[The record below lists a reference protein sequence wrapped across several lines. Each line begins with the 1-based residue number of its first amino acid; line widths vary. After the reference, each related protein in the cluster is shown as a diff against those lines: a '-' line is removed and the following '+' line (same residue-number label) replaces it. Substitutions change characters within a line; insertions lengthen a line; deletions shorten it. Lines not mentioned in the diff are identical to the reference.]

1 MESLFLKHDQYLQ
14 AVPSKIIRECVMDID
29 WDAPMISIRGAKG
42 VGKSTLMLQYIRTHF
57 PLGDRTVLYCS
68 LDSVYFATHSLLDL
82 ASNFH
87 QMGGRHL
94 FLDEVHKYTN
104 WSRELKEIYDLY
116 PDIHLVISSS
126 SLLNLFSGDSD
137 LSRRCINYDIQ
148 GLSWREFL
156 LFYKGIS
163 LPRYSLENIVTQAAS
178 ICQTV
183 NAVCSP
189 IAQLQEYLQ
198 HGYYPYYLRYPKT
211 YSTTIEQVVTHVID
225 NEMPQLCKVDP
236 ANCRKIKA
244 LMAILS
250 SSEPFQVDITK
261 MSILSGLQRNT
272 VIEYLNYLSRAGLL
286 NLLYSDLRN
295 IKKMQKPDKIFVENS
310 NLLYALASESIKI
323 GTARETF
330 VVNQLSYLHDVEY
343 KKQSGDFL
351 VDGKYTFEVGGADK
365 SFKQIA
371 DIPNSFV
378 LADNI
383 EFPIGNKLP
392 LWLIG
397 LLY

>member
-1 MESLFLKHDQYLQ
+1 
-14 AVPSKIIRECVMDID
+14 
-29 WDAPMISIRGAKG
+29 
-42 VGKSTLMLQYIRTHF
+42 
-57 PLGDRTVLYCS
+57 
-68 LDSVYFATHSLLDL
+68 
-82 ASNFH
+82 
-87 QMGGRHL
+87 
-94 FLDEVHKYTN
+94 
-104 WSRELKEIYDLY
+104 
-116 PDIHLVISSS
+116 
-126 SLLNLFSGDSD
+126 
-137 LSRRCINYDIQ
+137 
-148 GLSWREFL
+148 
-156 LFYKGIS
+156 
-163 LPRYSLENIVTQAAS
+163 
-178 ICQTV
+178 
-183 NAVCSP
+183 
-189 IAQLQEYLQ
+189 
-198 HGYYPYYLRYPKT
+198 
-211 YSTTIEQVVTHVID
+211 
-225 NEMPQLCKVDP
+225 
-236 ANCRKIKA
+236 
-244 LMAILS
+244 
-250 SSEPFQVDITK
+250 